1 MAWIYE
7 KAYDVIVV
15 GAGHA
20 GCEAAW
26 AAARRGHPTL
36 LLTMNLNSIALMPC
50 NPSVGGPGKGH
61 MVRELYALG
70 GLMPRITDRTYLQ
83 MRMLNESKGPA
94 VQALRAQSD
103 KKEYSRVMKETL
115 EGVEGLDLKQAEV
128 VDTVIEDGRVVGVR
142 TSTGLVYRGRAVI
155 LTTGPYLRSDIVIG
169 RTRYP
174 GGPHNQLPAYP
185 LGVTLARI
193 GLEVGRLQ
201 TATPPRVKRQ
211 SIRWEG
217 LKEVPGDKHIRTF
230 TGQPVRQQQHSV
242 YLTQTTQD
250 TVKLV
255 QKNLKDSP
263 LVIGNIVNHGPKHCP
278 SIDRKVI
285 KFPSM
290 ATHGVFLEPEGATSD
305 EIYLQGMTTSMPAA
319 AQEEILRS
327 IPGLEQCEIVRHGY
341 AIEYDFVLPHQLKAT
356 LELKSVPGLYLAG
369 QICAT
374 TGYEE
379 AACQGYIAAVNA
391 TCTLRHEAPFVLG
404 RDEAYIGVMIDD
416 LITQYHHEPYRMT
429 TSHAEFRLHL
439 RYNNTPARLMSKGYQ
454 LGLVERHTFQQERE
468 RELRIQME
476 VATLKATTV
485 APTRRNLEL
494 LAEVSPTPIR
504 KVATLA
510 ELLARPEVTHEHLE
524 RFGHVRRVPREL
536 VPEVEELL
544 RYESYLDRL
553 DAQRASFLTLER
565 VRIPP
570 AFDYTTVPGL
580 TEETRTRLAVFAPV
594 SVGQAGRVEGVTA
607 EEVTRLLARVAPTPP
622 EAPADAHVRLA
633 EEPVA

>member
-1 MAWIYE
+1 MPHVYE
-7 KAYDVIVV
+7 KHYDVIVV

-103 KKEYSRVMKETL
+103 KKEYGRVMKETL
-115 EGVEGLDLKQAEV
+115 EGVSGLDIKQAEV
-128 VDTVIEDGRVVGVR
+128 VDVVVEDGACRGVR
-142 TSTGLVYRGRAVI
+142 TSTGLIYSGARVI

-169 RTRYP
+169 RNRYP

-185 LGVTLARI
+185 LGETLARI

-201 TATPPRVKRQ
+201 TATPPRVKKQ
-211 SIRWEG
+211 TIKWDG
-217 LKEVPGDKHIRTF
+217 LKEVKGDTHIRTF
-230 TGQPVRQQQHSV
+230 TGQPVRGGQHSV
-242 YLTQTTQD
+242 FLTATTEE
-250 TVKLV
+250 TVRLV

-305 EIYLQGMTTSMPAA
+305 EIYLQGMTSAMPAA

-327 IPGLEQCEIVRHGY
+327 IPGLEECEVVRHGY
-341 AIEYDFVLPHQLKAT
+341 AIEYDFALPHQLDRT

-379 AACQGYIAAVNA
+379 AACQGFVAAVNA
-391 TCTLRHEAPFVLG
+391 TASLRGEPPFVLG
-404 RDEAYIGVMIDD
+404 RDEAYIGVLIDD
-416 LITQYHHEPYRMT
+416 LVTRYHHEPYRMT
-429 TSHAEFRLHL
+429 TSRAEFRLHL
-439 RYNNTPARLMSKGYQ
+439 RYNNAPARLMGKGYQ
-454 LGLVERHTFQQERE
+454 LGLVDRGTWQDEKD
-468 RELRIQME
+468 RELKIQIE
-476 VATLKATTV
+476 VAALKSRMV

-494 LAEVSPTPIR
+494 LAEISPVPIKKPVS
-504 KVATLA
+504 LA
-510 ELLARPEVTHEHLE
+510 ELLARPEVRHEQLE
-524 RFGHVRRVPREL
+524 RFGHVRHLSREL
-536 VPEVEELL
+536 VPDVEEAL
-544 RYESYLDRL
+544 RYESYLARL
-553 DAQRASFLTLER
+553 DEQRASFLALER
-565 VRIPP
+565 VEIPR
-570 AFDYTTVPGL
+570 AFDYAEVPGL
-580 TEETRTRLAVFAPV
+580 SETSRTRLETFAPA
-594 SVGQAGRVEGVTA
+594 SLGQAGRVEGVTP
-607 EEVTRLLARVAPTPP
+607 EEVTRLLARLT
-622 EAPADAHVRLA
+622 
-633 EEPVA
+633 

>member
-61 MVRELYALG
+61 MVRELHALG
-70 GLMPRITDRTYLQ
+70 GIMPRVTDRTYLQ

-94 VQALRAQSD
+94 VQALRAVSD
-103 KKEYSRVMKETL
+103 KKEYGRVMKETL
-115 EGVEGLDLKQAEV
+115 ESVPGLDIKQAEV
-128 VDTVIEDGRVVGVR
+128 VDVVVENGRVQGVR
-142 TSTGLVYRGRAVI
+142 TSTGLVYRAKAVI

-174 GGPHNQLPAYP
+174 GGPHNQLPAFP
-185 LGVTLARI
+185 LGETLGKM
-193 GLEVGRLQ
+193 GLEVSRLQ

-211 SIRWEG
+211 TVDWSG
-217 LKEVPGDKHIRTF
+217 LKPVPGDTHIRTF
-230 TGQPVRQQQHSV
+230 TGERVREIQHNV
-242 YLTQTTQD
+242 YLTHTTEE
-250 TVKLV
+250 TVRLV

-305 EIYLQGMTTSMPAA
+305 EIYVQGMTSAMPAA
-319 AQEEILRS
+319 AQEEILKS
-327 IPGLEQCEIVRHGY
+327 IPGLERSEIVRHGY
-341 AIEYDFVLPHQLKAT
+341 AIEYDFVLPHQLKQT
-356 LELKSVPGLYLAG
+356 LELKMVPGLFLAG

-379 AACQGYIAAVNA
+379 AACQGFIAAVNA
-391 TCTLRHEAPFVLG
+391 TASVRGDAPFVLG
-404 RDEAYIGVMIDD
+404 RDEAYIGVLIDD

-429 TSHAEFRLHL
+429 TSRAEFRLHL
-439 RYNNTPARLMSKGYQ
+439 RYNNAPARLMSKGFA
-454 LGLVERHTFQQERE
+454 LGLVDRHTFQLEKE

-476 VATLKATTV
+476 VATLKSKSV
-485 APTRRNLEL
+485 APTKRNQEL
-494 LAEVSPTPIR
+494 LAEVSPAPLR
-504 KVATLA
+504 KPATYA
-510 ELLARPEVTHEHLE
+510 ELLARPEIGHAHLE
-524 RFGHVRRVPREL
+524 RFGHVRSVPNEL
-536 VPEVEELL
+536 VPDVLELL

-565 VRIPP
+565 IAIP
-570 AFDYTTVPGL
+570 ADFDYASVPGL
-580 TEETRTRLAVFAPV
+580 TDETRQRLAVFAPV
-594 SVGQAGRVEGVTA
+594 SVGQAGRVEGVTP
-607 EEVTRLLARVAPTPP
+607 EEVTRLLARVAPTPA
-622 EAPADAHVRLA
+622 EAPADAHVRALEETLA
-633 EEPVA
+633 